1 MLCPFYRMKTLFP
14 NHFEAL
20 SPKQRNCGS
29 NGATTTICCLMPL
42 KELYGIFPR
51 LANTQT
57 LVTSP
62 IDVDYNCVGWAIGD
76 RFRWWE
82 PYGVILPS
90 PSPPY
95 RWPEDLPH
103 NKRSSTYV
111 RFFELHGYQVAY
123 DDSVEPGFR
132 KIAIYVENDEFRH
145 VARQEPNGLWSSKIG
160 PQEDITHELRA
171 LESSGLYGYG
181 VASIFMKK
189 S

>member
-1 MLCPFYRMKTLFP
+1 MVGRLGIGFDGGNLTGLSYRALRHHIVGQKTF
-14 NHFEAL
+14 
-20 SPKQRNCGS
+20 R
-29 NGATTTICCLMPL
+29 TIIVRQP
-42 KELYGIFPR
+42 
-51 LANTQT
+51 
-57 LVTSP
+57 TS
-62 IDVDYNCVGWAIGD
+62 D
-76 RFRWWE
+76 
-82 PYGVILPS
+82 
-90 PSPPY
+90 
-95 RWPEDLPH
+95 
-103 NKRSSTYV
+103 
-111 RFFELHGYQVAY
+111 FFELHGYQVAY